1 MIVVND
7 GSRDRTGE
15 IAEQYEGVQVIHQVN
30 KGLSAARNVGI
41 ANSRGDI
48 VAFTDSDCV
57 VDPDWLYYLVAT
69 FLSSGLPAVGGPNL
83 PPPEDSFVASCVA
96 APPGGPLRGLV
107 GRGEAE
113 HTPGGHPVLR
123 RE

>member
-83 PPPEDSFVASCVA
+83 PPPGGSFVASWLA
-96 APPGGPLRGLV
+96 ARPGGPPPLV
-107 GRGEAE
+107 AGD
-113 HTPGGHPVLR
+113 
-123 RE
+123 